1 MNPVTHSDVPEH
13 KGCNPGVKH
22 PCVMYCEAQLTA
34 LVEKALANIKSAVC
48 RECSG
53 SGEIGLADGEVPCPK
68 CFGSGDP
75 TKPGVFRRAAK

>member
-1 MNPVTHSDVPEH
+1 MKNVKHSDMPEH

-22 PCVMYCEAQLTA
+22 LCVLYCEAQLTA

-48 RECSG
+48 KECGG
-53 SGEIGLADGEVPCPK
+53 SGEIGLADGEIVCQT

-75 TKPGVFRRAAK
+75 TRPGVLKGIL